1 MSALEPL
8 FPNSL
13 LTASAPFVDSFFT
26 TDNTFSHF
34 FPQVESQL
42 YHCQQSSRSLCFAV
56 PSPFGLC

>member
-1 MSALEPL
+1 MSVLEPL

-56 PSPFGLC
+56 P